1 MLLKYSS
8 VINCDEIQ
16 VEEKAL
22 VGAISGAFERFGG
35 NNYKDCVIEWLWLS
49 TPDAF
54 KRKTNVVLI
63 C

>member
-8 VINCDEIQ
+8 VINCDEIE

-22 VGAISGAFERFGG
+22 AGAISGAFERLGG
-35 NNYKDCVIEWLWLS
+35 NNHKDYVTKWLC
-49 TPDAF
+49 TTDAF